1 MKNIVLARIDER
13 LIHGQVAT
21 QWLNLIAANTIVVA
35 DDKIPNDNFMT
46 MILKAVCPRNCQLH
60 LLSAKD
66 AAEFLNTEAGSER
79 VFLVTK
85 GPEAMLKMIEEGC
98 TFKEIILG
106 NMGNAPGR
114 SSFNRNVSAS
124 KQEVECF
131 KQIIEKGVPI
141 YQQMVPVDSKVDIRQ
156 FIK

>member
-21 QWLNLIAANTIVVA
+21 QWLNLIRANTIVVA
-35 DDKIPNDNFMT
+35 DDKIPTDNFMT
-46 MILKAVCPRNCQLH
+46 MILKAVCPRNCELH
-60 LLSAKD
+60 LLTAVE
-66 AAEFLNTEAGSER
+66 AAEFLKGEPGNEK

-98 TFKEIILG
+98 EFKEIILG
-106 NMGNAPGR
+106 NMGSAAGR
-114 SSFNRNVSAS
+114 KSFNRNVSAS
-124 KQEVECF
+124 PEEVECF
-131 KQIIEKGVPI
+131 RQIIEKGVPI
-141 YQQMVPVDSKVDIRQ
+141 YQQMVPVDPKVDITG

>member
-35 DDKIPNDNFMT
+35 DDKIPTDNFMT
-46 MILKAVCPRNCQLH
+46 MILKAVCPRNSQLH
-60 LLSAKD
+60 ILTASE
-66 AAEFLNTEAGSER
+66 AAEFLKGEPGTERIS
-79 VFLVTK
+79 LVTK

-98 TFKEIILG
+98 EFEEIILG

-114 SSFNRNVSAS
+114 KMFNRNVAAS
-124 KQEVECF
+124 DEEVECF
-131 KQIIEKGVPI
+131 RQIINKGVPI
-141 YQQMVPVDSKVDIRQ
+141 YQQMVPADKKVDIQ
-156 FIK
+156 GFLK

>member
-35 DDKIPNDNFMT
+35 DDKIPTDNFMT
-46 MILKAVCPRNCQLH
+46 MILKAVCPRNCELH
-60 LLSAKD
+60 LLTAEE
-66 AAEFLNTEAGSER
+66 AAEFLKGDPGTER

-85 GPEAMLKMIEEGC
+85 GPEAMLKMIENGC
-98 TFKEIILG
+98 EFKEIVLG

-114 SSFNRNVSAS
+114 KMFNRNVSAS
-124 KQEVECF
+124 EDEINCF
-131 KQIIEKGVPI
+131 KEIVAKGVPI
-141 YQQMVPVDSKVDIRQ
+141 YQQMVPIDAKVDIDGLL
-156 FIK
+156 K